1 MNLFNRKPKA
11 PTPSNKYSEFDTV
24 AIKLIESLRP
34 MFVAH
39 PDVDEIRLN
48 VMLDLIHHG
57 EPDIALD
64 TLVENLQDM
73 NWEEVSSPI
82 SEEQSRQLKYLLHG
96 VYGYKPEQEQKYLAI
111 VNRITMPGSPDK

>member
-11 PTPSNKYSEFDTV
+11 PALSNKYSEFDTV
-24 AIKLIESLRP
+24 AIKLIESFRP
-34 MFVAH
+34 MFAAH
-39 PDVDEIRLN
+39 PDVDEVRLN

-64 TLVENLQDM
+64 TMVENLQDM
-73 NWEEVSSPI
+73 NWEEVSASI

-96 VYGYKPEQEQKYLAI
+96 VYGDKPEQEQKYLA
-111 VNRITMPGSPDK
+111 VVDRITMPTSPSK